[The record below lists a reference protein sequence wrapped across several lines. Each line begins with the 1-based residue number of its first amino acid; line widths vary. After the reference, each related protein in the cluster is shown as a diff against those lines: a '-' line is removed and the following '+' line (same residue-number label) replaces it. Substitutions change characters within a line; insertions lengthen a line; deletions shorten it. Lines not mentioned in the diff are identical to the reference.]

1 MANKLTLNVKSSNL
15 LVFESR
21 NKSKE
26 EPPVKLF
33 INDRRENSTK
43 RLELAKYLG
52 VYFDKQLPWSKHIEV
67 TNKKLHFIK
76 ELVF

>member
-1 MANKLTLNVKSSNL
+1 MTLNVKRLNL
-15 LVFESR
+15 LVFDSR

-33 INDRRENSTK
+33 INDGRENSTK

-52 VYFDKQLPWSKHIEV
+52 VYFDKPLPWSQHIEV